1 MCVPWN
7 NWKHSWNDLIVREI
21 HNFSACQYKTQSP
34 AIMAKFH
41 DLHKKNFDAGIP
53 DFYCCIPVVKVS
65 IN

>member
-7 NWKHSWNDLIVREI
+7 NWKHSWNDLIVREL

-53 DFYCCIPVVKVS
+53 DF
-65 IN
+65 